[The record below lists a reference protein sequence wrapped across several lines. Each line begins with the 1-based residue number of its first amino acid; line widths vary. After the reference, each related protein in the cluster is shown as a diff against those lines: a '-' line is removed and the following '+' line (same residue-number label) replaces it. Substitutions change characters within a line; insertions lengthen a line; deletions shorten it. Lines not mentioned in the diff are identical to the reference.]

1 MDTDRNL
8 LFGVLALQADL
19 IDPDCFARACTLW
32 SAQKAT
38 PLADLMVQQG
48 WLTPED
54 RADVARL
61 LERKLKKHAGD
72 ARAGLAEAS
81 TDRVKQ
87 SLAAVPD
94 PDLRQSLAGLT
105 TPPAPSSVQLST
117 TAYVPE
123 VHERYTLT
131 RLHAT
136 GGIGRVWLAHD
147 ASLGRDVAL
156 KELRPDRA
164 GNPAMGTRFLREAQI
179 TGQLEH
185 PGVVPIYEV
194 GQRPE
199 DHAPFYTMRF
209 VRGRTLAEAVA
220 AYHQRRARGEAG
232 SLELRELLTAFV
244 GVCHAVAFAHSRGV
258 LHRDLKPQNVVLGDY
273 GEVIVLDWGLARLL
287 HQAPGEGDAVPVQVS
302 AESEAGATVQ
312 GQVLGTPAYMAP
324 EQAEG
329 QLDQLGPAT
338 DVYGLGA
345 VLYEILAGRAPFRG
359 TETAAVLRQVIY
371 ESPARPRLLVGAAPA
386 ALEAVCLKALAKKP
400 AQRYATAKEMAGEV
414 QRWLADEPMSAYRPP
429 LAARAGRWL
438 RRHRTLAAAAAAA
451 ALVALVGLG
460 AALGLQARA
469 NADLRAANDRERA
482 RFELALEAIKTYH
495 TGVSEDVLLRE
506 EQFQGLRRQLL
517 KGAADFYARLEQLL
531 AGQQDT
537 RSRRDLADAYFQLGE
552 LMGKVGSNEEGL
564 AAHRKGLEL
573 RRDLAAG
580 GESGAGLDVARS
592 LMAVGD
598 RQSDAGDLGGA
609 VASYLEARRWAEA
622 AGASEEA
629 LALVADIHFFVGEAH
644 YHQGEFRE
652 ALAEANKGL
661 PIRQELAEATP
672 GVPAL
677 QRGLADG
684 YRLLGLALRRL
695 DRHEEALQAHRK
707 TVELYRKAATVN
719 PDDAANQDDLAKAHN
734 NVGGELQALGRT
746 KEAATEYRQAV
757 QILQKASAA
766 NPAVTAYR
774 NNVAFFRNNLGS
786 VLAETGQR
794 GDALREYRAAI
805 QIMRKLAD
813 DYPKVPTYRRNLA
826 KGHHGAGVVLTEMG
840 KPTEALPHL
849 EEAVMLWRDLA
860 DTPSAL
866 PWYRSS
872 HAAAVCSEGVAF
884 QKAGRPGEAVAA
896 FQKALT
902 LLQKKAKP
910 TPDDLYAIA
919 CVHSLLSG
927 VAPEKD
933 SGLTTADVDAEATE
947 AMAAL
952 RRAIRAGYHDLAQIQ
967 KDPELDPLR
976 RRKDFQKLLKELE
989 AKGKTKDP

>member
-19 IDPDCFARACTLW
+19 IDPECFARACTLW

-38 PLADLMVQQG
+38 PLADLMMQHG

-54 RADVARL
+54 RADVERL
-61 LERKLKKHAGD
+61 LERKLKKHGGD
-72 ARAGLAEAS
+72 ARAGLAEAT
-81 TDRVKQ
+81 TDRAKQ

-105 TPPAPSSVQLST
+105 TPPAPGPVQLST

-123 VHERYTLT
+123 VRQRYTLT

-156 KELRPDRA
+156 KELRPERA
-164 GNPAMGTRFLREAQI
+164 GNPAVGTRFLREAQI

-199 DHAPFYTMRF
+199 DQAPFYTMRF

-232 SLELRELLTAFV
+232 PLELRELLTAFV
-244 GVCHAVAFAHSRGV
+244 GVCNAVAFAHSRGV

-329 QLDQLGPAT
+329 RLDQLGPAT

-359 TETAAVLRQVIY
+359 KETAPVLRQVIY
-371 ESPARPRLLVGAAPA
+371 EPPARPRSMVGAAPA

-400 AQRYATAKEMAGEV
+400 AERYATAKEVAAEV
-414 QRWLADEPMSAYRPP
+414 QRWLADEPVSAYRPP

-469 NADLRAANDRERA
+469 NAELRAANDRERA

-495 TGVSEDVLLRE
+495 TGVSEDVLLKE
-506 EQFQGLRRQLL
+506 EQFQGLRRRLL
-517 KGAADFYARLEQLL
+517 KGAADFYAKLEQLL
-531 AGQQDT
+531 AGQPDT
-537 RSRRDLADAYFQLGE
+537 RSQRDLAEAYFQLGE
-552 LMGKVGSNEEGL
+552 LMGKVGSNDDGL

-573 RRDLAAG
+573 RRALAAR
-580 GESGAGLDVARS
+580 GEPGAGLDVARS

-598 RQSDAGDLGGA
+598 RQFDAGDVGKA
-609 VASYLEARRWAEA
+609 VASYQEARQWAEA

-629 LALVADIHFFVGEAH
+629 LALVADSHLSVGEAH
-644 YHQGEFRE
+644 FHQGEFRE
-652 ALAEANKGL
+652 ALEEANKGL
-661 PIRQELAEATP
+661 PIRQRLADSNS
-672 GVPAL
+672 GLPAL
-677 QRGLADG
+677 QRGVADG
-684 YRLLGLALRRL
+684 HLLLGLALGRL
-695 DRHEEALQAHRK
+695 NRDEEALRAHQK
-707 TVELYRKAATVN
+707 AAELYRKVADVN
-719 PDDAANQDDLAKAHN
+719 PADPAIQDNLAKAHN
-734 NVGGELQALGRT
+734 NVGVELWALGRT
-746 KEAATEYRQAV
+746 KQAVAEYRQAV

-766 NPAVTAYR
+766 NPAVTVYR

-786 VLAETGQR
+786 ALAETGQR
-794 GDALREYRAAI
+794 GAALREHRAAI

-813 DYPKVPTYRRNLA
+813 DYRTVPTFRRNLA
-826 KGHHGAGVVLTEMG
+826 KGHQRAGVVLTQMG
-840 KPTEALPHL
+840 QATQALPHL
-849 EEAVMLWRDLA
+849 AEAVTLWGELA
-860 DTPSAL
+860 DAPTAL
-866 PWYRSS
+866 PSYRSS
-872 HAAAVCSEGVAF
+872 HAAAVRSQGVAF
-884 QKAGRPGEAVAA
+884 QKAGRPAEAAAA

-902 LLQKKAKP
+902 LLKKKARP
-910 TPDDLYAIA
+910 MPDDLYATA
-919 CVHSLLSG
+919 CAHSLLSG
-927 VAPEKD
+927 VAPEKG
-933 SGLTTADVDAEATE
+933 SGLTTADADAEATE

-952 RRAIRAGYHDLAQIQ
+952 RRAIRAGYHDLAHLR
-967 KDPELDPLR
+967 KDPELDSLR

-989 AKGKTKDP
+989 TKGKTKDP